1 MDGCVEGYGRQL
13 DRSID
18 TVDGWMD
25 GWIDTVDG
33 WMETVDYRFR

>member
-25 GWIDTVDG
+25 G
-33 WMETVDYRFR
+33 